1 MTATCTCGASTRPPT
16 PPPCASCAHP
26 FAICY
31 ASSAFGTQTDAHRAS
46 HRRRPASEGA
56 HGAGALVATAEACHV
71 AVYDVRAPGGAALRL
86 AAPSPAALHCLAAAA
101 PAAGTCMLA
110 AAGADRT
117 LLVFDVRK
125 ARPLRV
131 LPALMRRDVT
141 ALRFCPLDARCVYAA
156 GVDYEIQCRR
166 WDAAA
171 GDASRGAGGGFAAK
185 HAAATAGFAFRGEA
199 RWAGLAAAGDLVAGY
214 CASGALYAARVGA
227 ASPADADADAAA
239 LSPAGAGEDD
249 A

>member
-1 MTATCTCGASTRPPT
+1 MLLVRS
-16 PPPCASCAHP
+16 P
-26 FAICY
+26 FPSWVAICCFDL
-31 ASSAFGTQTDAHRAS
+31 SCSALTRIAP
-46 HRRRPASEGA
+46 RRPVSEGA
-56 HGAGALVATAEACHV
+56 HGAGVLVATTEASHV
-71 AVYDVRAPGGAALRL
+71 AIYDVRAPGGSALRL

-101 PAAGTCMLA
+101 PAAGSCMLA

-171 GDASRGAGGGFAAK
+171 GDAARGAGGGFAAK

-214 CASGALYAARVGA
+214 CASGALYAGRVAPASA
-227 ASPADADADAAA
+227 AEADADAAA
-239 LSPAGAGEDD
+239 LLPAGAGEDD